1 MNVLTRFAALLNS
14 SDVPNVPTSSANDVL
29 NGGLNLVY
37 FVGGVV
43 AVVAIIISAIRLV
56 TNDGEPE
63 TIKRARNTIIY
74 AVIGLI
80 VIISAFTITWF
91 FIGRLK

>member
-1 MNVLTRFAALLNS
+1 MNVLTQLAALLNS

-29 NGGLNLVY
+29 LGGLNLTY
-37 FVGGVV
+37 FIGGIV

-56 TNDGEPE
+56 TNGGEPE
-63 TIKRARNTIIY
+63 TIKKARNTIIY

-80 VIISAFTITWF
+80 VILSAFTITWF